1 VPLGGGVVL
10 LGGVVLP
17 GAVVPAS
24 GAGDVVLGLL
34 VLLPD
39 VDEFGEV
46 DDGAV
51 LSTPVVLLDPVP
63 VFELGLL
70 VPAAPVVSVVVP
82 EPAVPAAPVLGAV
95 VPAWPVVSGF
105 EPVVAPA

>member
-1 VPLGGGVVL
+1 ML
-10 LGGVVLP
+10 LGGLVLP
-17 GAVVPAS
+17 GAVVPES
-24 GAGDVVLGLL
+24 GAGEVVLGLL

-70 VPAAPVVSVVVP
+70 VLVPAAPVVSVVVP

-95 VPAWPVVSGF
+95 VPAWPVVSGL